1 MTDLKSFPVGGL
13 AVVIGANG
21 GIGRA
26 LVEALSDGN
35 QFGAVLGFSRRAD
48 GLDLTDEASI
58 AKVAHRVHQH
68 NIPIR
73 LVIVA
78 TGLLHDDEGLQPE
91 KSWRQLDAARL
102 ARSFAVNATGPALV
116 AKHFLPLLP
125 REGKAVFAA
134 LSAKVGSIGDNRLG
148 GWYGYRAAKAALHQL
163 IHTAAIELQRNRPDA
178 FCVTLHPGTV
188 ATPLSAPFTASGHD
202 PVTAEFAAARLL
214 GVIDNLRAADNG
226 RMLDHTGQPLPW

>member
-1 MTDLKSFPVGGL
+1 MTDLKSFPVDGL

-48 GLDLTDEASI
+48 GLDLADEASI

-148 GWYGYRAAKAALHQL
+148 GWYGYRAAKAALNQL
-163 IHTAAIELQRNRPDA
+163 LHTAAIELQRTRPDA

-226 RMLDHTGQPLPW
+226 CMLDHTGQPLPW

>member
-1 MTDLKSFPVGGL
+1 MLNMNSFPPAGI
-13 AVVIGANG
+13 AVVIGASG
-21 GIGRA
+21 GLGSA
-26 LVEALSDGN
+26 LFRPLARSSRFGQVVGLSRSAGN
-35 QFGAVLGFSRRAD
+35 I
-48 GLDLTDEASI
+48 DLTNEQSI
-58 AKVAHRVHQH
+58 ATAAAAIKA
-68 NIPIR
+68 IDMPLR
-73 LVIVA
+73 LVLVA
-78 TGLLHDDEGLQPE
+78 TGLLHDDQLQPE
-91 KSWRQLDAARL
+91 KSWRHLDADRM

-116 AKHFLPLLP
+116 AKHFLPLFP

-134 LSAKVGSIGDNRLG
+134 LSAKVGSIGDNHLG
-148 GWYGYRAAKAALHQL
+148 GWYGYRAAKAALNQL
-163 IHTAAIELQRNRPDA
+163 IHTAAIELQRTRPDA

>member
-1 MTDLKSFPVGGL
+1 M
-13 AVVIGANG
+13 
-21 GIGRA
+21 
-26 LVEALSDGN
+26 
-35 QFGAVLGFSRRAD
+35 LGFSRRAD
-48 GLDLTDEASI
+48 GLDLADEASI

-134 LSAKVGSIGDNRLG
+134 ISAKVGSIGDNRLG
-148 GWYGYRAAKAALHQL
+148 GWYGYRAAKAALNQL

-188 ATPLSAPFTASGHD
+188 ATPLSAPFTASGND